1 LDPLTFGRQAEI
13 AIMKFPGLPAVI
25 IIACSLCLTATAQA
39 PAPNNAVS
47 VASMNEL
54 NTLLAGLQRTSENT
68 AVDIAGLRVDKW
80 KADSNSKRQAQDNST
95 SILRNLQN
103 ALPGIIAE
111 VRAAPEDLAP
121 TFKLYR
127 NLDALYDVLGTQTE
141 LAGAFGSKNEYQ
153 ALSNDLNNIEA
164 TRRTLGDR
172 VQALATSRDAELAR
186 LRTQMRNAQAAVA
199 ATPPKKVIVDDEE
212 PPKKVVKK
220 KKKPA
225 AKPAT
230 SETDTTGSSGTQSQT
245 PPQ

>member
-1 LDPLTFGRQAEI
+1 
-13 AIMKFPGLPAVI
+13 MKLPALPAVI
-25 IIACSLCLTATAQA
+25 LIACSLSFTARAQA
-39 PAPNNAVS
+39 PNTAVS

-54 NTLLAGLQRTSENT
+54 NNLLANLQRTSENT
-68 AVDIAGLRVDKW
+68 GVDIARLRVDKW

-103 ALPGIIAE
+103 ALPGIVAE

-153 ALSNDLNNIEA
+153 ALSSDLSNIESI
-164 TRRTLGDR
+164 RRTLADR
-172 VQALATSRDAELAR
+172 VQALASSRDAELAR
-186 LRTQMRNAQAAVA
+186 LRTQMRNSQAAAA
-199 ATPPKKVIVDDEE
+199 ATSPKKVIVDDEE
-212 PPKKVVKK
+212 PPKKTVKK
-220 KKKPA
+220 KRKPA
-225 AKPAT
+225 AKPA
-230 SETDTTGSSGTQSQT
+230 ESGTTTQQQP

>member
-1 LDPLTFGRQAEI
+1 
-13 AIMKFPGLPAVI
+13 MKFPVLPAVI
-25 IIACSLCLTATAQA
+25 LIACSLCLTATAQA

-103 ALPGIIAE
+103 ALPGIISE

-164 TRRTLGDR
+164 TRRTLADR
-172 VQALATSRDAELAR
+172 VQALAASRDAELGR
-186 LRTQMRNAQAAVA
+186 LRAQMRNTQAATT

-212 PPKKVVKK
+212 QPKKVVKK
-220 KKKPA
+220 KKKPVS
-225 AKPAT
+225 KPGT
-230 SETDTTGSSGTQSQT
+230 SETGTTGSTGSSGTQSQT

>member
-1 LDPLTFGRQAEI
+1 
-13 AIMKFPGLPAVI
+13 MKFPVLPAVI
-25 IIACSLCLTATAQA
+25 LIAGSLCLTATAQA
-39 PAPNNAVS
+39 PAPNSAVS

-54 NTLLAGLQRTSENT
+54 NNLLAGLQRTSENT

-103 ALPGIIAE
+103 ALPGIISE

-172 VQALATSRDAELAR
+172 VQALAASRDAELGR
-186 LRTQMRNAQAAVA
+186 LRTQMRNTQAAAA

-220 KKKPA
+220 KKKPTP
-225 AKPAT
+225 KPAT
-230 SETDTTGSSGTQSQT
+230 SETGTTGSTGSSGTQSQT

>member
-1 LDPLTFGRQAEI
+1 
-13 AIMKFPGLPAVI
+13 MKFPVLPAVI
-25 IIACSLCLTATAQA
+25 LFACSLTATAQA
-39 PAPNNAVS
+39 PAPNSAVS

-54 NTLLAGLQRTSENT
+54 NNVLASLQRTSENT

-80 KADSNSKRQAQDNST
+80 KADSNSKRQAQENST

-103 ALPGIIAE
+103 ALPGIMAD
-111 VRAAPEDLAP
+111 VRAAPESLAP

-141 LAGAFGSKNEYQ
+141 LAGAFGSKSEYQ
-153 ALSNDLNNIEA
+153 ALLNDLNSIEA

-172 VQALATSRDAELAR
+172 IQTLATSRDGELAR
-186 LRTQMRNAQAAVA
+186 LRTQMRNPQATA
-199 ATPPKKVIVDDEE
+199 ASAAPKKVIVDDEE
-212 PPKKVVKK
+212 QPKKPVKK

-225 AKPAT
+225 PKPAT
-230 SETDTTGSSGTQSQT
+230 TDTGTTGATGTTGTQSQT

>member
-1 LDPLTFGRQAEI
+1 
-13 AIMKFPGLPAVI
+13 MKLPVLPAVI
-25 IIACSLCLTATAQA
+25 FIACSLSFTAAAQA
-39 PAPNNAVS
+39 PAPPAPNSAVS

-54 NTLLAGLQRTSENT
+54 NNLLAGLQRTSETT

-103 ALPGIIAE
+103 ALPGIISE
-111 VRAAPEDLAP
+111 VRAAPADLAP

-153 ALSNDLNNIEA
+153 ALSNDLNNLEA

-172 VQALATSRDAELAR
+172 VQSLAASRDAELAR
-186 LRTQMRNAQAAVA
+186 LRTQMRNAQAAAA

-225 AKPAT
+225 PKPAT
-230 SETDTTGSSGTQSQT
+230 SETGTTGTESQT

>member
-1 LDPLTFGRQAEI
+1 
-13 AIMKFPGLPAVI
+13 MKLPALPAVI
-25 IIACSLCLTATAQA
+25 LIACSLSFTARAQA
-39 PAPNNAVS
+39 PNTAVS

-54 NTLLAGLQRTSENT
+54 NNLLANLQRTSENT
-68 AVDIAGLRVDKW
+68 GVDIARLRVDKW

-103 ALPGIIAE
+103 ALPGIVAE

-153 ALSNDLNNIEA
+153 ALSSDLSNIESI
-164 TRRTLGDR
+164 RRTLADR
-172 VQALATSRDAELAR
+172 VQALASSRDAELAR
-186 LRTQMRNAQAAVA
+186 LRTQMRNSQAAAA
-199 ATPPKKVIVDDEE
+199 ATSPKKVIVDDEE
-212 PPKKVVKK
+212 PPKKTVKK

-225 AKPAT
+225 AKPA
-230 SETDTTGSSGTQSQT
+230 ESGTTTQQQS

>member
-1 LDPLTFGRQAEI
+1 
-13 AIMKFPGLPAVI
+13 MKLPVLPASI
-25 IIACSLCLTATAQA
+25 LIACSLFLTANAQT
-39 PAPNNAVS
+39 PSPNNAVS
-47 VASMNEL
+47 VASINEL
-54 NTLLAGLQRTSENT
+54 NNLLANLQRASENT

-80 KADSNSKRQAQDNST
+80 KADSGSKRQAQENST

-103 ALPGIIAE
+103 ALPGIISE
-111 VRAAPEDLAP
+111 VRAAPEDLGP

-153 ALSNDLNNIEA
+153 ALSNDLANIES
-164 TRRTLGDR
+164 TRRTLADR
-172 VQALATSRDAELAR
+172 VQTLATSRDAELAR
-186 LRTQMRNAQAAVA
+186 LRTQMRNTQATA
-199 ATPPKKVIVDDEE
+199 AANAPKKVIVDDEE

-225 AKPAT
+225 PKPST
-230 SETDTTGSSGTQSQT
+230 TDTGTQPQT

>member
-1 LDPLTFGRQAEI
+1 
-13 AIMKFPGLPAVI
+13 MKFPVLTAVI
-25 IIACSLCLTATAQA
+25 LVASSLCFTANAQA
-39 PAPNNAVS
+39 PPPNSAVS

-172 VQALATSRDAELAR
+172 VQALAASRDAELAR
-186 LRTQMRNAQAAVA
+186 LRTQMRNAQAAAA
-199 ATPPKKVIVDDEE
+199 ATPTKKVIVDDEE

-225 AKPAT
+225 PKPPT
-230 SETDTTGSSGTQSQT
+230 SETGSTGSSGSQSQT

>member
-1 LDPLTFGRQAEI
+1 
-13 AIMKFPGLPAVI
+13 MKLPVLPAVI
-25 IIACSLCLTATAQA
+25 LIALSLLLSASAQA

-54 NTLLAGLQRTSENT
+54 NNLLASLQRTSEAT

-80 KADSNSKRQAQDNST
+80 KADSSSKRQAQENST

-103 ALPGIIAE
+103 ALPGIISE
-111 VRAAPEDLAP
+111 VRAAPEDIGP

-153 ALSNDLNNIEA
+153 ALSNDLNNIES
-164 TRRTLGDR
+164 TRRALGDR
-172 VQALATSRDAELAR
+172 VQALAASRDAELAR
-186 LRTQMRNAQAAVA
+186 LRTQMRSAQAAAA

-212 PPKKVVKK
+212 PPKKTVKK

-230 SETDTTGSSGTQSQT
+230 SETQSQN

>member
-1 LDPLTFGRQAEI
+1 
-13 AIMKFPGLPAVI
+13 MKLPALPAVI
-25 IIACSLCLTATAQA
+25 LIACSLSFTARAQA
-39 PAPNNAVS
+39 PNTAVS

-54 NTLLAGLQRTSENT
+54 NNLLANLQRTSENT
-68 AVDIAGLRVDKW
+68 GVDIARLRVDKW

-103 ALPGIIAE
+103 ALPGIVAE

-153 ALSNDLNNIEA
+153 ALSSDLSNIESI
-164 TRRTLGDR
+164 RRTLADR
-172 VQALATSRDAELAR
+172 VQALASSRDAELAR
-186 LRTQMRNAQAAVA
+186 LRTQMRNSQAAAA
-199 ATPPKKVIVDDEE
+199 ATSPKKVIVDDEE
-212 PPKKVVKK
+212 PPKKTVKK

-225 AKPAT
+225 AKPA
-230 SETDTTGSSGTQSQT
+230 ESGTTTQQQP

>member
-1 LDPLTFGRQAEI
+1 
-13 AIMKFPGLPAVI
+13 MKFPVLTAVI
-25 IIACSLCLTATAQA
+25 LVASSLCFTANAQA
-39 PAPNNAVS
+39 PPPNSAVS

-153 ALSNDLNNIEA
+153 ALSSDLSNIESI
-164 TRRTLGDR
+164 RRTLADR
-172 VQALATSRDAELAR
+172 VQALASSRDAELAR
-186 LRTQMRNAQAAVA
+186 LRTQMRNSQAAAA
-199 ATPPKKVIVDDEE
+199 ATSPKKVIVDDEE
-212 PPKKVVKK
+212 PPKKTVKK

-225 AKPAT
+225 AKPA
-230 SETDTTGSSGTQSQT
+230 ESGTTTQQQP

>member
-1 LDPLTFGRQAEI
+1 
-13 AIMKFPGLPAVI
+13 MKFPVLTAVI
-25 IIACSLCLTATAQA
+25 LIACSLCLTATAQA
-39 PAPNNAVS
+39 PPPNSAVS

-172 VQALATSRDAELAR
+172 VQALAASRDAELAR
-186 LRTQMRNAQAAVA
+186 LRTQMRNAQAATA

-212 PPKKVVKK
+212 APKKVVKK

-225 AKPAT
+225 PKPAT
-230 SETDTTGSSGTQSQT
+230 SEAGSTGSSGTQSQT

>member
-1 LDPLTFGRQAEI
+1 
-13 AIMKFPGLPAVI
+13 MKLPALPAVI
-25 IIACSLCLTATAQA
+25 LIACSLSFTARAQA
-39 PAPNNAVS
+39 PNTAVS

-54 NTLLAGLQRTSENT
+54 NNLLANLQRTSENT
-68 AVDIAGLRVDKW
+68 GVDIARLRVDKW

-103 ALPGIIAE
+103 ALPGIVAE

-153 ALSNDLNNIEA
+153 ALSSDLSNIESI
-164 TRRTLGDR
+164 RRTLADR
-172 VQALATSRDAELAR
+172 VQALASSRDAELAR
-186 LRTQMRNAQAAVA
+186 LRTQMRNSQAAAA
-199 ATPPKKVIVDDEE
+199 ATAPKKVIVDDEE
-212 PPKKVVKK
+212 PPKKTVKK

-225 AKPAT
+225 AKPA
-230 SETDTTGSSGTQSQT
+230 ESGTTTQQQP

>member
-1 LDPLTFGRQAEI
+1 
-13 AIMKFPGLPAVI
+13 MKLPVFPAVI
-25 IIACSLCLTATAQA
+25 LITSSVLLSASAQA
-39 PAPNNAVS
+39 PAPSNAVS

-54 NTLLAGLQRTSENT
+54 NNVLASLQRTSETT

-80 KADSNSKRQAQDNST
+80 KADSSSKRQAQENST

-103 ALPGIIAE
+103 ALPGIISE
-111 VRAAPEDLAP
+111 VRAAPEDMGP

-153 ALSNDLNNIEA
+153 ALANDLNNIES
-164 TRRTLGDR
+164 TRRALGDR
-172 VQALATSRDAELAR
+172 VQALAASRDAELAR
-186 LRTQMRNAQAAVA
+186 LRTQMRGAQAAAA

-212 PPKKVVKK
+212 QPKKTVKK

-230 SETDTTGSSGTQSQT
+230 DTQSQSP

>member
-1 LDPLTFGRQAEI
+1 
-13 AIMKFPGLPAVI
+13 MKLPVLPAVI
-25 IIACSLCLTATAQA
+25 LITLSLLLSASAQA

-54 NTLLAGLQRTSENT
+54 NNLLASLQRTSEAT

-80 KADSNSKRQAQDNST
+80 KADSSSKRQAQENST

-103 ALPGIIAE
+103 ALPGIISE
-111 VRAAPEDLAP
+111 VRAAPEDIGP

-153 ALSNDLNNIEA
+153 ALSNDLNNIES
-164 TRRTLGDR
+164 TRRALGDR
-172 VQALATSRDAELAR
+172 VQALAASRDAELAR
-186 LRTQMRNAQAAVA
+186 LRTQMRSAQAAAA

-212 PPKKVVKK
+212 PPKKTVKK

-230 SETDTTGSSGTQSQT
+230 SETQSQN

>member
-1 LDPLTFGRQAEI
+1 
-13 AIMKFPGLPAVI
+13 MKLPALPAVI
-25 IIACSLCLTATAQA
+25 LIACSLSFTARAQA
-39 PAPNNAVS
+39 PNSAVS

-54 NTLLAGLQRTSENT
+54 NNLLANLQRTSENT
-68 AVDIAGLRVDKW
+68 GVDIARLRVDKW

-103 ALPGIIAE
+103 ALPGIVAE

-153 ALSNDLNNIEA
+153 ALSSDLSNIESI
-164 TRRTLGDR
+164 RRTLADR
-172 VQALATSRDAELAR
+172 VQALASSRDAELAR
-186 LRTQMRNAQAAVA
+186 LRTQMRNSQAAAA
-199 ATPPKKVIVDDEE
+199 ATSPKKVIVDDEE
-212 PPKKVVKK
+212 PPKKTVKK

-225 AKPAT
+225 AKPA
-230 SETDTTGSSGTQSQT
+230 ESGTTTQQQA

>member
-1 LDPLTFGRQAEI
+1 
-13 AIMKFPGLPAVI
+13 MKFPVLPVVI
-25 IIACSLCLTATAQA
+25 LIAGSFSQTATAQA

-172 VQALATSRDAELAR
+172 VQALAASRDAELAR
-186 LRTQMRNAQAAVA
+186 LRTQMRSAQAAVA

-230 SETDTTGSSGTQSQT
+230 SETGTTGSSGTQSQT

>member
-1 LDPLTFGRQAEI
+1 
-13 AIMKFPGLPAVI
+13 MKLPVLPAVI
-25 IIACSLCLTATAQA
+25 LITLSLLLSASAQA
-39 PAPNNAVS
+39 PAPNNAIS

-54 NTLLAGLQRTSENT
+54 NNLLASLQRTSEAT

-80 KADSNSKRQAQDNST
+80 KADSSSKRQAQENST

-103 ALPGIIAE
+103 ALPGIISE
-111 VRAAPEDLAP
+111 VRAAPEDIGP

-153 ALSNDLNNIEA
+153 ALSNDLNNIES
-164 TRRTLGDR
+164 TRRALGDR
-172 VQALATSRDAELAR
+172 VQALAASRDAELAR
-186 LRTQMRNAQAAVA
+186 LRTQMRSAQAAAA

-212 PPKKVVKK
+212 PPKKTVKK

-230 SETDTTGSSGTQSQT
+230 SETQSQN

>member
-1 LDPLTFGRQAEI
+1 
-13 AIMKFPGLPAVI
+13 MKFPVLPAVI
-25 IIACSLCLTATAQA
+25 LIACSLCLTATAQA

-47 VASMNEL
+47 VASINQL

-103 ALPGIIAE
+103 ALPGIISE

-153 ALSNDLNNIEA
+153 TLSNDLNNIEA
-164 TRRTLGDR
+164 TRRTLADR
-172 VQALATSRDAELAR
+172 VQALAASRDAELGR
-186 LRTQMRNAQAAVA
+186 LRAQMRNTQAATT

-212 PPKKVVKK
+212 SPKKVVKK
-220 KKKPA
+220 KKKPVS
-225 AKPAT
+225 KPGT
-230 SETDTTGSSGTQSQT
+230 SETGTTGSTGSSGTQSQT

>member
-1 LDPLTFGRQAEI
+1 
-13 AIMKFPGLPAVI
+13 MKFPVLPAVI
-25 IIACSLCLTATAQA
+25 LFACSLTATAQA
-39 PAPNNAVS
+39 PAPNSAVS

-54 NTLLAGLQRTSENT
+54 NNVLASLQRTSENT

-80 KADSNSKRQAQDNST
+80 KADSNSKRQAQENST

-103 ALPGIIAE
+103 ALPGIMAD
-111 VRAAPEDLAP
+111 VRAAPESLAP

-141 LAGAFGSKNEYQ
+141 LAGAFGSKSEYQ
-153 ALSNDLNNIEA
+153 ALLNDLNSIEA

-172 VQALATSRDAELAR
+172 IQTLATSRDGELAR
-186 LRTQMRNAQAAVA
+186 LRTQMRNPQATA
-199 ATPPKKVIVDDEE
+199 ASAAPKKVIVDDEE
-212 PPKKVVKK
+212 QPKKPVKK

-225 AKPAT
+225 PKPAT
-230 SETDTTGSSGTQSQT
+230 TDTGTTGATSTTGTQSQT